1 MTVNGMWQISI
12 LSFLTILNYASW
24 FYRVSLINFLS
35 KSNNII
41 IQHWNDAEFK
51 KKYTTY
57 QLQQIIVPLLLLH
70 NVWKL
75 NP

>member
-41 IQHWNDAEFK
+41 IQHWNDAELK
-51 KKYTTY
+51 KKYATY
-57 QLQQIIVPLLLLH
+57 QLQQIIAPFLLLH